1 MRAFSQPR
9 DRKKS
14 GAELLGTVTA
24 KSGMVCPQSGEWE
37 IIGLV
42 STTAVFA
49 EGQMMPEYYG
59 RKVLWML
66 IRAG

>member
-1 MRAFSQPR
+1 MEPVMFPYAGTLSTS
-9 DRKKS
+9 S
-14 GAELLGTVTA
+14 GDL
-24 KSGMVCPQSGEWE
+24 CPCSGEWE

-49 EGQMMPEYYG
+49 EGQVMPEYYG